1 MNAVA
6 LSLLDFLY
14 PRIPLGDWADSF
26 ITWFGN
32 VFGWLLDAFTWLMQ
46 STYQLLFQI
55 LAFPKILVDNG
66 AIADSSVLR
75 ALIIF
80 AMILV
85 FAGIAWIASNWKV
98 ALFTVL
104 GFYAIWALA
113 QWENAMSTLALVLVA
128 VIVALILALP
138 LGVLAAKSQIVS
150 TIVKPILDFMQ
161 AMPALAYLVP
171 AIVMFSVGVVPGA
184 FATIIFAMP
193 PGVRLTELAIRQV
206 AEDKVEAA
214 QAFGATPSHI
224 LFKVQ
229 LPLAMA
235 TIMAGINQ
243 VIMLAASRPAWPS
256 SSWPCT
262 WTASPRAWA
271 ARPRSSAPSAHPDRP
286 IQRHTERESRHE
298 EVHTHA
304 AHRCSRRRPA
314 HPHRVR
320 CHGRR
325 HSGGGGLGGRRRR
338 RVVGVHPRRRVR

>member
-46 STYQLLFQI
+46 STYQLLFHI

-150 TIVKPILDFMQ
+150 TILKPILDFMQ

-214 QAFGATPSHI
+214 QAFGATPAHI

-243 VIMLAASRPAWPS
+243 VIMLALSMVVLAGMAGS
-256 SSWPCT
+256 
-262 WTASPRAWA
+262 
-271 ARPRSSAPSAHPDRP
+271 
-286 IQRHTERESRHE
+286 
-298 EVHTHA
+298 
-304 AHRCSRRRPA
+304 
-314 HPHRVR
+314 
-320 CHGRR
+320 
-325 HSGGGGLGGRRRR
+325 GGLGGE
-338 RVVGVHPRRRVR
+338 VVGAISRLNVGIGVEAGLAVVILAVYLDRVTAGLGSKTPLERAKRAS

>member
-214 QAFGATPSHI
+214 QAFGATPAHI

-243 VIMLAASRPAWPS
+243 VIMLALSMVVLAGMAGS
-256 SSWPCT
+256 
-262 WTASPRAWA
+262 
-271 ARPRSSAPSAHPDRP
+271 
-286 IQRHTERESRHE
+286 
-298 EVHTHA
+298 
-304 AHRCSRRRPA
+304 
-314 HPHRVR
+314 
-320 CHGRR
+320 
-325 HSGGGGLGGRRRR
+325 GGLGGE
-338 RVVGVHPRRRVR
+338 VVGAISRLNVGIGVEAGLAVVILAVYLDRVTAGLGSKTPLERAKRAS

>member
-243 VIMLAASRPAWPS
+243 VIMLA
-256 SSWPCT
+256 
-262 WTASPRAWA
+262 
-271 ARPRSSAPSAHPDRP
+271 RSMVVLAGMAGS
-286 IQRHTERESRHE
+286 
-298 EVHTHA
+298 
-304 AHRCSRRRPA
+304 
-314 HPHRVR
+314 
-320 CHGRR
+320 
-325 HSGGGGLGGRRRR
+325 GGLGGE
-338 RVVGVHPRRRVR
+338 VVGAISRLNVGIGVEAGLAVVILAVYLDRVTAGLGSKTPLERAKRAS

>member
-26 ITWFGN
+26 ISWFGN

-46 STYQLLFQI
+46 STYQLLFHV

-66 AIADSSVLR
+66 LIADSSVLR
-75 ALIIF
+75 ALLIF

-150 TIVKPILDFMQ
+150 TILKPILDFMQ

-214 QAFGATPSHI
+214 QAFGATPAHI

-243 VIMLAASRPAWPS
+243 VIMLALSMVVLAGMAGS
-256 SSWPCT
+256 
-262 WTASPRAWA
+262 
-271 ARPRSSAPSAHPDRP
+271 
-286 IQRHTERESRHE
+286 
-298 EVHTHA
+298 
-304 AHRCSRRRPA
+304 
-314 HPHRVR
+314 
-320 CHGRR
+320 
-325 HSGGGGLGGRRRR
+325 GGLGGE
-338 RVVGVHPRRRVR
+338 VVGAISRLNVGIGVEAGLAVVILAVYLDRVTAGLGSKTPLERAKRAS

>member
-75 ALIIF
+75 ALVIF

-150 TIVKPILDFMQ
+150 TILKPILDFMQ

-214 QAFGATPSHI
+214 QAFGATPAHI

-243 VIMLAASRPAWPS
+243 VIMLALSMVVLAGMAGS
-256 SSWPCT
+256 
-262 WTASPRAWA
+262 
-271 ARPRSSAPSAHPDRP
+271 
-286 IQRHTERESRHE
+286 
-298 EVHTHA
+298 
-304 AHRCSRRRPA
+304 
-314 HPHRVR
+314 
-320 CHGRR
+320 
-325 HSGGGGLGGRRRR
+325 GGLGGE
-338 RVVGVHPRRRVR
+338 VVGAISRLNVGIGVEAGLAVVILAVYLDRVTAGLGSKTPLERAKRAS

>member
-1 MNAVA
+1 MNYVA
-6 LSLLDFLY
+6 LSFLDFLF
-14 PRIPLGDWADSF
+14 PRIPLGRWADQF

-32 VFGWLLDAFTWLMQ
+32 VFGWLLDAFSWLMQ
-46 STYQLLFQI
+46 NTYKLLFEI
-55 LAFPKILVDNG
+55 LAFPRILVDNG
-66 AIADSSVLR
+66 VIADSSILR
-75 ALIIF
+75 ALLIF
-80 AMILV
+80 AMILI
-85 FAGIAWIASNWKV
+85 FAGIAWAAANWKV
-98 ALFTVL
+98 GVFTVV

-128 VIVALILALP
+128 VIVALVLALP

-150 TIVKPILDFMQ
+150 TIIKPILDFMQ

-214 QAFGATPSHI
+214 QAFGATPTHI

-243 VIMLAASRPAWPS
+243 VIMLALSMVVLAGMAGS
-256 SSWPCT
+256 
-262 WTASPRAWA
+262 
-271 ARPRSSAPSAHPDRP
+271 
-286 IQRHTERESRHE
+286 
-298 EVHTHA
+298 
-304 AHRCSRRRPA
+304 
-314 HPHRVR
+314 
-320 CHGRR
+320 
-325 HSGGGGLGGRRRR
+325 GGLGGE
-338 RVVGVHPRRRVR
+338 VVGAISRLNVGIGVEAGLAVVILAVYLDRVTAGLGSKTPLERAKRAS

>member
-32 VFGWLLDAFTWLMQ
+32 VFGWLLDAFSWLMQ
-46 STYQLLFQI
+46 TTYEILFEI
-55 LAFPKILVDNG
+55 LAFPRILVENDI
-66 AIADSSVLR
+66 IAESSVLR
-75 ALIIF
+75 ALLIF
-80 AMILV
+80 AVILV
-85 FAGIAWIASNWKV
+85 FAGIAWLAANWKV
-98 ALFTVL
+98 ALFTAL

-128 VIVALILALP
+128 VIVALVLALP
-138 LGVLAAKSQIVS
+138 LGVLAAKSQVVS

-161 AMPALAYLVP
+161 SMPALAYLVP

-214 QAFGATPSHI
+214 QAFGATPAHI

-243 VIMLAASRPAWPS
+243 VIMLALSMVVLAGMAGS
-256 SSWPCT
+256 
-262 WTASPRAWA
+262 
-271 ARPRSSAPSAHPDRP
+271 
-286 IQRHTERESRHE
+286 
-298 EVHTHA
+298 
-304 AHRCSRRRPA
+304 
-314 HPHRVR
+314 
-320 CHGRR
+320 
-325 HSGGGGLGGRRRR
+325 GGLGGE
-338 RVVGVHPRRRVR
+338 VVGAISRLNVAIGVEAGLAVVILAVFLDRVTAGLGSKTPLERAKRAS